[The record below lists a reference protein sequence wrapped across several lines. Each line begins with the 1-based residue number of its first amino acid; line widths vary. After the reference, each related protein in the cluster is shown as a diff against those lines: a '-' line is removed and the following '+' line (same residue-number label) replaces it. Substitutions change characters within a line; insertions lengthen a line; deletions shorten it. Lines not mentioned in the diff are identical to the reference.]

1 WKSLSEKLEI
11 VRFFHFNE
19 EDLKFVCVPPLPT
32 QEEIE
37 AIKKEWEAEAEQ
49 AKEKKAGAGG
59 KKRRKPAAASE
70 ESQAIRAE
78 RTGASAEMV
87 PRAEAGGTKAT
98 RSVPARAAMEIDGNR
113 T

>member
-37 AIKKEWEAEAEQ
+37 AIKKEWEAEAGL
-49 AKEKKAGAGG
+49 AKEKNAGAGG
-59 KKRRKPAAASE
+59 KKRQKPAADAE
-70 ESQAIRAE
+70 PIEAIRAE
-78 RTGASAEMV
+78 RE
-87 PRAEAGGTKAT
+87 AT
-98 RSVPARAAMEIDGNR
+98 RSVPARAAMGIDGNR